1 MLLIINKINKT
12 KKANGN
18 VLIGKSSC
26 SIQSL
31 TSTVIVC
38 NLGQN
43 AAGTYPVLVQ
53 ITDQGYS
60 NSYSSFTYDLTVT
73 SLSSSQGSTAG
84 GLSLTI
90 SGSGF
95 DSSTFSTSTSVT
107 ICGNKCT
114 ITQSSYSSLTCIVI
128 NN

>member
-1 MLLIINKINKT
+1 M
-12 KKANGN
+12 
-18 VLIGKSSC
+18 IGTSSC
-26 SIQSL
+26 PVQSL
-31 TSTVIVC
+31 TSSQIVC

-43 AAGTYPVLVQ
+43 AAGTYSVLVQ

-60 NSYSSFTYDLTVT
+60 NSYSSFTYDLTLN
-73 SLSSSQGSTAG
+73 SLSSAQGSTAG

-95 DSSTFSTSTSVT
+95 DSSSLVT

-114 ITQSSYSSLTCIVI
+114 VTQSSYSSLTCTVNIYLKKKKSKLSLI
-128 NN
+128 KSKQN

>member
-1 MLLIINKINKT
+1 M
-12 KKANGN
+12 
-18 VLIGKSSC
+18 IGTSSC
-26 SIQSL
+26 SVQSL
-31 TSTVIVC
+31 TSTQIVC

-60 NSYSSFTYDLTVT
+60 NSYSSFTYDLTII

-95 DSSTFSTSTSVT
+95 DSTSLVT

-114 ITQSSYSSLTCIVI
+114 VTQSSYSSLTCTVNIYLKR
-128 NN
+128 NNNYL

>member
-1 MLLIINKINKT
+1 M
-12 KKANGN
+12 
-18 VLIGKSSC
+18 IGTSSC
-26 SIQSL
+26 SVQSL
-31 TSTVIVC
+31 TSTQIVC

-43 AAGTYPVLVQ
+43 AAGTYAVLVQ

-60 NSYSSFTYDLTVT
+60 NSYSSFTYDLTLD

-95 DSSTFSTSTSVT
+95 DSSSLVA
-107 ICGNKCT
+107 ICENKCT
-114 ITQSSYSSLTCIVI
+114 VTQSSYSSLTCTVNIYLNI
-128 NN
+128 NKNNLKLN